1 MSHSAQPPSSAA
13 GLEVPSGPSA
23 WSDQQG
29 VPRRHSSHSAP
40 RALLLKLRKIPP
52 LLGPQSPLDE
62 GMHPQRDARQP
73 ASTPRNEQPRW
84 STAGGGRHAR
94 SLSRPP
100 HEHSPPTRGR
110 PHSPLRG
117 TRPRSLAGF
126 AAARRNPREDSTSPQ
141 SSARAPALPGGPG
154 ATPLLPG
161 AAARGPAEQQAPRL
175 GLSNGGGGAEPAPPA
190 VWRRSAPLRP
200 ED

>member
-40 RALLLKLRKIPP
+40 RALLLKLRKHPP

-62 GMHPQRDARQP
+62 GMHPQRHARQP

-100 HEHSPPTRGR
+100 HEHSPPHPGPPPLTAERNTAALPRGVRRRAEESSRGFHLTAELGPGPGTARRARSHPAPSRSRCPR
-110 PHSPLRG
+110 PGG
-117 TRPRSLAGF
+117 TAGP
-126 AAARRNPREDSTSPQ
+126 AARP
-141 SSARAPALPGGPG
+141 
-154 ATPLLPG
+154 
-161 AAARGPAEQQAPRL
+161 
-175 GLSNGGGGAEPAPPA
+175 
-190 VWRRSAPLRP
+190 
-200 ED
+200 